1 MKELQSLLNKRE
13 TSVMVNFE
21 HLKNRVRCYA
31 HIINICSSHVI
42 SSMTSVSK
50 RYLSK
55 LKVPIESS
63 PMIRDDSE
71 DESDFD
77 EVDPEYDVDE
87 LDLADCYDG
96 CDDSNF
102 EGWVAGIKRDPLG
115 RARRI
120 IRLLCSSDLRRE
132 GFCKFIQDGNE
143 QKWFSEKTKS
153 GKHHSV
159 QVPEL
164 QLLRDVKTRWDSV
177 YMMLK
182 CLRVLRPVSLSQRL
196 DNATVGTN

>member
-1 MKELQSLLNKRE
+1 MKELQSLLDERE
-13 TSVMVNFE
+13 TSVMVDFE

-63 PMIRDDSE
+63 PMIRDDSK

-77 EVDPEYDVDE
+77 EVDPEYDIDE

-120 IRLLCSSDLRRE
+120 IRLLHSSNLRRE
-132 GFCKFIQDGNE
+132 GFRKFIQDGNE
-143 QKWFSEKTKS
+143 
-153 GKHHSV
+153 
-159 QVPEL
+159 
-164 QLLRDVKTRWDSV
+164 
-177 YMMLK
+177 
-182 CLRVLRPVSLSQRL
+182 
-196 DNATVGTN
+196 

>member
-1 MKELQSLLNKRE
+1 MKELQSLLDERE
-13 TSVMVNFE
+13 TSVMVDFE

-77 EVDPEYDVDE
+77 KVDPEYDVDE

-102 EGWVAGIKRDPLG
+102 EGWVAGIKHDPLG

-120 IRLLCSSDLRRE
+120 IRLLRSSDLCRE
-132 GFCKFIQDGNE
+132 GFRKFIQDGNE
-143 QKWFSEKTKS
+143 RKWFSEKTKS
-153 GKHHSV
+153 GKRHSV

-182 CLRVLRPVSLSQRL
+182 RLRVLRPVSLSQRL